1 MLYDR
6 NCLLIDSVR
15 VDFHVLRLAWTPL
28 DRVSPM
34 MRDTLIASED
44 QRFRRHHGVDWLAI
58 IGAVRD
64 RIAGRRGRG
73 ASTLTMQ
80 LAGFLSPDL
89 AAPGARGW
97 LDKLRQTRA
106 AWEIARHLSTE
117 EIIEAFRNIA
127 DILGAA
133 LGENGKQSGRKG
145 G

>member
-80 LAGFLSPDL
+80 LAGFLSPDP

-97 LDKLRQTRA
+97 LDTIRQMRSPRA
-106 AWEIARHLSTE
+106 VEAHWSKE
-117 EIIEAFRNIA
+117 ERKRGVE
-127 DILGAA
+127 
-133 LGENGKQSGRKG
+133 GKRRSVGVYKG
-145 G
+145 GEGSMEKKKK

>member
-1 MLYDR
+1 
-6 NCLLIDSVR
+6 
-15 VDFHVLRLAWTPL
+15 
-28 DRVSPM
+28 M

-44 QRFRRHHGVDWLAI
+44 QRFRRHHGVDWPAI

-97 LDKLRQTRA
+97 LDKLRPMRA
-106 AWEIARHLSTE
+106 AREIAEHWSKAEITQYYIHLAGFTE
-117 EIIEAFRNIA
+117 RKSLDE
-127 DILGAA
+127 
-133 LGENGKQSGRKG
+133 GKSG
-145 G
+145 

>member
-1 MLYDR
+1 MTHSFPTRRASDLLYDR
-6 NCLLIDSVR
+6 NGGLIDGVR
-15 VDFHVLRLAWTPL
+15 VDFQVRRLAWTPL
-28 DRVSPM
+28 DKVSPT

-89 AAPGARGW
+89 AAPGEIG
-97 LDKLRQTRA
+97 RA
-106 AWEIARHLSTE
+106 HV
-117 EIIEAFRNIA
+117 
-127 DILGAA
+127 
-133 LGENGKQSGRKG
+133 
-145 G
+145 

>member
-1 MLYDR
+1 
-6 NCLLIDSVR
+6 
-15 VDFHVLRLAWTPL
+15 
-28 DRVSPM
+28 M

-97 LDKLRQTRA
+97 LDKLRQMRA
-106 AWEIARHLSTE
+106 ARRSEEHTSELQSLLRLSYAVFCLKKKTAQLPE
-117 EIIEAFRNIA
+117 
-127 DILGAA
+127 
-133 LGENGKQSGRKG
+133 
-145 G
+145 

>member
-1 MLYDR
+1 MSLTCFVFSSRRRHTRCALVTGVQTCALPIYDR
-6 NCLLIDSVR
+6 NGVLIDSVR
-15 VDFHVLRLAWTPL
+15 VDFQVRRLAWTPL
-28 DRVSPM
+28 DKVSPM

-73 ASTLTMQ
+73 ASMLTMQ

-97 LDKLRQTRA
+97 LDKLRDRKSTR
-106 AWEIARHLSTE
+106 LNS
-117 EIIEAFRNIA
+117 
-127 DILGAA
+127 
-133 LGENGKQSGRKG
+133 S
-145 G
+145 

>member
-1 MLYDR
+1 
-6 NCLLIDSVR
+6 
-15 VDFHVLRLAWTPL
+15 
-28 DRVSPM
+28 M

-97 LDKLRQTRA
+97 LDKLRQLRA
-106 AWEIARHLSTE
+106 AREIGAHWPKA
-117 EIIEAFRNIA
+117 EILEAYQ
-127 DILGAA
+127 LGRGAWRERVGPSLRTRGA
-133 LGENGKQSGRKG
+133 
-145 G
+145 